1 PRHEAR
7 GELEVSTHYHGAF
20 EVSIA
25 ADTRRHGS
33 SLVKRCRANTE
44 RGESV
49 LWTRRTKLAAD
60 PNKHQRCWSKSSNL
74 SVVPENGRDP
84 PPLIISLTA
93 MLCDGRWSRSSMPNT
108 GDISRDMIGASS
120 GPKRKT
126 TS

>member
-1 PRHEAR
+1 MQYGTCRPSCQGAAAWFPQINNPLRHEAR

-93 MLCDGRWSRSSMPNT
+93 MLC
-108 GDISRDMIGASS
+108 
-120 GPKRKT
+120 
-126 TS
+126 